1 MREQLLKRLEQ
12 LKGELESGQRML
24 AELDGR
30 REGLQ
35 RTLLRIGGAIQV
47 LEEECARAPESEAEA
62 KPDKP
67 LRVAAGG

>member
-1 MREQLLKRLEQ
+1 MREQLLKRLER
-12 LKGELESGQRML
+12 LKGEFEQGQRML

-47 LEEECARAPESEAEA
+47 LEEECDRPPESEAEA
-62 KPDKP
+62 KPDKS